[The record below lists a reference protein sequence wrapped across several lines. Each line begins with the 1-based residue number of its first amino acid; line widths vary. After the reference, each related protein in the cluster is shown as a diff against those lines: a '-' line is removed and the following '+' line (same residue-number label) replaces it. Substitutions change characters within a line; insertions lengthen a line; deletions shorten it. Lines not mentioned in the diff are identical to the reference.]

1 MGKKNKAL
9 LILLAAALF
18 MPAPR
23 ALAHDLVAGDAGYY
37 TLQDGE
43 GQLLTQVG
51 GVIAVDDEYISAD
64 NRRYRVSLVDDGARR
79 AVAQWVEDVTL
90 PEVDLPAAEQAWIP
104 RVAIYCTHSDESYV
118 PSSGTES
125 EDHGGD
131 ILDVAQTLADHLND
145 LGCEAVVD
153 DASHVPHD
161 AGAYRRSRK
170 TAVSLMRE
178 AQPTLLLDVHRD
190 GVPAEEYDKQIEGT
204 DVTKVRIVIG
214 RGNQNREANEEFA
227 LKVKAV
233 ADKLYPG
240 LVKDIYLGK
249 GSYNQDLMPRAIL
262 LEFGTHESDKERVLE
277 STGFMAQV
285 LGTTLGAS
293 GTEPSTPAPS
303 PTAAGQTASP
313 SATQARTTISAVQGQ
328 QQSGTGG
335 GESGASWG
343 SIAAILIVL
352 AGIGILCLLFFSRG
366 GKDRAGRF
374 FRELTGMGKR
384 DEDK

>member
-1 MGKKNKAL
+1 M
-9 LILLAAALF
+9 
-18 MPAPR
+18 
-23 ALAHDLVAGDAGYY
+23 
-37 TLQDGE
+37 
-43 GQLLTQVG
+43 
-51 GVIAVDDEYISAD
+51 
-64 NRRYRVSLVDDGARR
+64 
-79 AVAQWVEDVTL
+79 
-90 PEVDLPAAEQAWIP
+90 
-104 RVAIYCTHSDESYV
+104 
-118 PSSGTES
+118 
-125 EDHGGD
+125 
-131 ILDVAQTLADHLND
+131 
-145 LGCEAVVD
+145 D

-384 DEDK
+384 DEDE